1 MLNVTIDGV
10 RVEAHEGE
18 TILSAARRAGA
29 DIPTLCWMKD
39 INEIGSCRVCVV
51 EVEGQDGLAAA
62 CNAPVFD
69 GMSVRTKS
77 PKIVEA
83 RRFSVKTILS
93 KHRGECTTC
102 KRSGTCALQSLA
114 FRLNV
119 GELEREPDYRREAWD
134 GSFPLQ
140 RDASKCVSCLRCV
153 AECSKVQ
160 HCSVWDFSGS
170 AGQRSV
176 GVKEGLSIDAAKCA
190 LCGQCITH
198 CPTGALTERDDI
210 DKVLAALADPD
221 VLTVVQVAPAIR
233 TAWGEGVGVPRDEA
247 TPGRLAAALRAVGF
261 DRVFDTDFAADLTI
275 MEEGSEFIEWIKEG
289 KPRPMFTSCCPG
301 WVRFA
306 KLHYPEFVG
315 QLSSSKSPHQMM
327 GAVVKNTIGKQAAEQ
342 GKRVFCLSI
351 MPCLAK
357 KYECDVPQLATEGGR
372 DVDAVLTTR
381 EFDRLLNMLSIDCA
395 TLPEEPFDDPL
406 GTSTGAATL
415 FGRTG
420 GVMEAALRTAT
431 YLLTGENPPFEA
443 CDTSDA
449 TPERPWT
456 DKELDVAGMNL
467 RIAVASGLENA
478 SRLLEAL
485 KAGEAEYDFVE
496 VMACPGGCVA
506 GGGQPIACNRE
517 LGCERAEVL
526 NRLDG
531 ADELRFSHENLDIQA
546 LYVETLGK
554 PLSERAEEWLHTD
567 QREWDI

>member
-1 MLNVTIDGV
+1 
-10 RVEAHEGE
+10 
-18 TILSAARRAGA
+18 
-29 DIPTLCWMKD
+29 
-39 INEIGSCRVCVV
+39 
-51 EVEGQDGLAAA
+51 
-62 CNAPVFD
+62 
-69 GMSVRTKS
+69 
-77 PKIVEA
+77 
-83 RRFSVKTILS
+83 
-93 KHRGECTTC
+93 
-102 KRSGTCALQSLA
+102 
-114 FRLNV
+114 
-119 GELEREPDYRREAWD
+119 
-134 GSFPLQ
+134 
-140 RDASKCVSCLRCV
+140 
-153 AECSKVQ
+153 
-160 HCSVWDFSGS
+160 
-170 AGQRSV
+170 
-176 GVKEGLSIDAAKCA
+176 
-190 LCGQCITH
+190 
-198 CPTGALTERDDI
+198 
-210 DKVLAALADPD
+210 
-221 VLTVVQVAPAIR
+221 
-233 TAWGEGVGVPRDEA
+233 
-247 TPGRLAAALRAVGF
+247 
-261 DRVFDTDFAADLTI
+261 

-506 GGGQPIACNRE
+506 GGGQPIAFNRE

-567 QREWDI
+567 QRNGTSRCSPWLINCAKGARSRSTSTSASSPAAPPSWPKSWLAGRWPSGSEYGGRRCSPAGSSKCRATA